1 MDAAPNVG
9 VGACFNTSVTTIAMQ
24 RDGRGV
30 LERYANI
37 SHLLAPVVATNAD
50 EIPEE
55 TAKDA
60 NTNKIEDRNKD
71 RVQQQ

>member
-1 MDAAPNVG
+1 MR
-9 VGACFNTSVTTIAMQ
+9 
-24 RDGRGV
+24 RDGRGE